1 MKLVLASTSKF
12 KSEILNKVHLKH
24 ISVDNDF
31 DEESIV
37 CNNVYDYVKQ
47 LSYNKAINIK
57 EKIDNDSIIL
67 GLDTVVYVDNKV
79 LEKPKSIKEAKDN
92 IKLCMNNT
100 TKVITG
106 ITLINKINNEII
118 NDYQETLVTLRN
130 IDDID
135 IKYYLENEPDI
146 MYASGFIIETVIS
159 NFIENINGSYY
170 NILGIP
176 VEKIYKYLLD
186 WNMHLK
192 DLN

>member
-24 ISVDNDF
+24 ISVDNNF

-118 NDYQETLVTLRN
+118 ND
-130 IDDID
+130 
-135 IKYYLENEPDI
+135 
-146 MYASGFIIETVIS
+146 
-159 NFIENINGSYY
+159 
-170 NILGIP
+170 
-176 VEKIYKYLLD
+176 
-186 WNMHLK
+186 
-192 DLN
+192 